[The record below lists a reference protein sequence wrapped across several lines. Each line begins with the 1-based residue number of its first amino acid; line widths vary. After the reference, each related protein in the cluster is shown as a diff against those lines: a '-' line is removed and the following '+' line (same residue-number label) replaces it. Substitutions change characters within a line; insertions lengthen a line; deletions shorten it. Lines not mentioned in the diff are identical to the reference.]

1 MEDITTEVAT
11 IDEIITEVVT
21 TEETKEEL
29 VKRLLCL
36 NRIYYNRQ
44 CEPVEYNDADF
55 SIENK
60 RVTSDTVNGFWVST
74 VFLVIDHA
82 FRFILSEKHEPVLF
96 ETMVFKGGD
105 GACEDC
111 QWRYCT
117 EEEALYGHKKI
128 VEHILKNGTIDP
140 NFDF

>member
-1 MEDITTEVAT
+1 MEDITTEVST
-11 IDEIITEVVT
+11 IDEIT

-29 VKRLLCL
+29 VKRLLCT

-44 CEPVEYNDADF
+44 CEPIEFNDADF
-55 SIENK
+55 SVENK
-60 RVTSDTVNGFWVST
+60 RVASDNVNGLWVST

-82 FRFILSEKHEPVLF
+82 FRFIPSREQEPVLF
-96 ETMVFKGGD
+96 ETMVFKEAD
-105 GACEDC
+105 GACEDY

-117 EEEALYGHKKI
+117 EEEALYGHKKV

-140 NFDF
+140 YFDF